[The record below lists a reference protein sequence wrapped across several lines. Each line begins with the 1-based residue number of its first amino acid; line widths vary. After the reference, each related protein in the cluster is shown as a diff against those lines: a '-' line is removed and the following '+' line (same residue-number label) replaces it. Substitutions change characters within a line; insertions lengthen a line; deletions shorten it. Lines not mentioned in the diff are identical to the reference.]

1 MNKSGIK
8 LFPKLRGFLFHL
20 LFFYWMFTRR
30 VTSLGAS
37 PFRRYFSTTAN
48 EVSELLKGYQTVVV
62 KEIEWGDMDAFNH
75 VNNVNYLRYFE
86 WVRVRHMSAIAIIAN
101 ERSFLSPRGVGPI
114 LGDIYCRYKVI

>member
-1 MNKSGIK
+1 M
-8 LFPKLRGFLFHL
+8 
-20 LFFYWMFTRR
+20 
-30 VTSLGAS
+30 
-37 PFRRYFSTTAN
+37 
-48 EVSELLKGYQTVVV
+48 KGYQTVVV